1 MLDSCRGLLML
12 IAALA
17 ILAGFVL
24 LIWSADR
31 FVDGAAVSAK
41 YAGLSPLLIGMLV
54 IGFGT
59 SAPEMLVSALA
70 ALDGNTNLALGNA
83 IGSNIVNTS
92 LILGC
97 TALIAPIAVQSTIL
111 KKEIPILVGAVL
123 LVGALFMNNALS
135 RLDAWVILAAFF
147 AFIFWS
153 LKTAKM
159 TPDSSLEADI
169 EETAN
174 TKISLKKAIFM
185 LVTGLVILIG
195 SSRLLV
201 WGAVEIATELQ
212 VSDLIIGLTVVA
224 LGTSLPE
231 LASSIIAARK
241 GQHDLALGNI
251 IGSNIFNI
259 LAVVGI
265 AGAIQPIESL
275 SVDIMHRDWP
285 FMAVLTVAIFFMGIG
300 LKKQGRINRV
310 EGGVLLSAYIGYTL
324 WLVTSAL

>member
-1 MLDSCRGLLML
+1 MLDSCRRQLML

-123 LVGALFMNNALS
+123 VVGALFMNNALS

-159 TPDSSLEADI
+159 TPDSSLEAD
-169 EETAN
+169 
-174 TKISLKKAIFM
+174 
-185 LVTGLVILIG
+185 V
-195 SSRLLV
+195 R
-201 WGAVEIATELQ
+201 
-212 VSDLIIGLTVVA
+212 
-224 LGTSLPE
+224 
-231 LASSIIAARK
+231 R
-241 GQHDLALGNI
+241 
-251 IGSNIFNI
+251 
-259 LAVVGI
+259 
-265 AGAIQPIESL
+265 
-275 SVDIMHRDWP
+275 
-285 FMAVLTVAIFFMGIG
+285 
-300 LKKQGRINRV
+300 
-310 EGGVLLSAYIGYTL
+310 
-324 WLVTSAL
+324 

>member
-1 MLDSCRGLLML
+1 ML

-159 TPDSSLEADI
+159 TPDSSLEADV

-174 TKISLKKAIFM
+174 TNISLKKAIFM

-212 VSDLIIGLTVVA
+212 VSDLIIGLTIVA

-310 EGGVLLSAYIGYTL
+310 EGGILLSAYIT
-324 WLVTSAL
+324 

>member
-1 MLDSCRGLLML
+1 ML

>member
-1 MLDSCRGLLML
+1 ML

-111 KKEIPILVGAVL
+111 KKGIPILVGAVL
-123 LVGALFMNNALS
+123 VVGALFMNNALS

-159 TPDSSLEADI
+159 TPDSSLEADV

-174 TKISLKKAIFM
+174 TNISLKKAIFM

-212 VSDLIIGLTVVA
+212 VSDLIIGLTIVA

-275 SVDIMHRDWP
+275 SLDIMHRDWP

-310 EGGVLLSAYIGYTL
+310 EGGILLSAYIGYTL

>member
-1 MLDSCRGLLML
+1 ML

-147 AFIFWS
+147 AFIFLS

-159 TPDSSLEADI
+159 TPDSSLEADV

-174 TKISLKKAIFM
+174 TNISLKKAIFM

-212 VSDLIIGLTVVA
+212 VSDLIIGLTIVA

-259 LAVVGI
+259 LAVVGN

-310 EGGVLLSAYIGYTL
+310 EGGILLSAYIGYTL

>member
-1 MLDSCRGLLML
+1 ML

-123 LVGALFMNNALS
+123 VVGALFMNNALS

-159 TPDSSLEADI
+159 TPDSSLEADV

-174 TKISLKKAIFM
+174 TNISLKKAIFM

-212 VSDLIIGLTVVA
+212 VSDLIIGLTIVA

-275 SVDIMHRDWP
+275 SLDIMHRDWP

-310 EGGVLLSAYIGYTL
+310 EGGILLSAYIGYTL